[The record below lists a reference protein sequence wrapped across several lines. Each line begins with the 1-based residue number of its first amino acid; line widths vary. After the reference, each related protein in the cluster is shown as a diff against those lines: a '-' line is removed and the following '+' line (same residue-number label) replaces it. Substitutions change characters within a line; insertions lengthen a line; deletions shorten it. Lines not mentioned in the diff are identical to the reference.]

1 MPPALFD
8 LTFHRRERATQ
19 PEAFRFEPQVYL
31 RLEGDRPVAEAE
43 LPWSQDLLQLLGRL
57 ARDAGDAG
65 DAEARM
71 RVGAVL
77 RDVLVKL
84 GWQIPE
90 VRRRGGAADEDDGP
104 ALLTVRSSA
113 AELYAL
119 PWELTTV
126 PASGEHLADLG
137 QLLVRYEWPG
147 LPPLPLSLAA
157 ASAEAAPER
166 LLFAWSTAGG
176 WVPADEHRAA
186 LAAAIVRSRRP
197 GVRLEVVPD
206 VGQRALENALAA
218 DTPTV
223 LHLLCHGTLHE
234 AGGGR
239 SGALDWNDDSGSGAA
254 IDGHRLARLL
264 EPRRDRLRLVVLCA
278 CHSGDGDPN
287 GLFLGSVAQAL
298 HRMGIPA
305 VVGSRYPLS
314 TDGSLRL
321 TRVLYD
327 ALLAEGLSLER
338 ALLRV
343 RAALH
348 SPNGRAA
355 PGGAGDALGPRSE
368 DAYALQLYARSTE
381 QVRAADGSP
390 AWRPVVASYPFSR
403 AAPEEPAP
411 DRRRGEAPFFV
422 PFPRNPGFVGRS
434 AELAQLHRV
443 LQEGDARSAR
453 PVMLTGM
460 GGVGKTQLA
469 VEHAHAFRG
478 SYPGGIYW
486 INAAG
491 GDIRAEIAKLAVAMG
506 QSAGEGAAS
515 EQQLRL
521 VAAFQAALGSRPRAL
536 VVFDNVEEPRDLDS
550 DAKAGFVPSNLGCA
564 VMFTTRR
571 RDDSYRVVEVG
582 VLAEEAAAELL
593 LSARRR
599 APAPVAGGP
608 EERAAARVICEAL
621 GRLPLALA
629 LAAAYLGKYDDI
641 ALADYLERIRTEGAL
656 LTVDDAEVEARHLAT
671 RHTAAVGATLALQW
685 DALSEPEARAT
696 LKTAALLGEAAA
708 IPRAR
713 LSLLTGLADRAQR
726 GRPAPLTRALKALHH
741 LSMIEEL
748 TADTFRVHPLVREFA
763 AARTEGREAFAAACA
778 ERMEATLGDMA
789 RLPEQAAARGIDAV
803 LEDLRAGA
811 ALGGPA
817 SGRLAAWMRPLDREA
832 HCLRGW
838 VPDQNPGFFLQQLRN
853 RCLELGFEEAR
864 QRAEAE
870 LEKQGFPFLRER
882 FRTSRESPALVR
894 TLEGHIDIA
903 SAVAVTPD
911 GRLAVSASRDR
922 TLKVWDLG
930 SGQVLR
936 TLEGH
941 AAWVVRAA
949 VTSDGRR
956 VVSASEDGVLK
967 VWDLA
972 TGEVLHTLE
981 GHPHPGVGL
990 AVTPDG
996 RFLLSNGRDQ
1006 GIQLWDLST
1015 GQVARTIGGE
1025 FVSVYGFTVT
1035 PDGRFALVAA
1045 RGHACLH
1052 VYELATGQL
1061 ARVIEGYS
1069 GSQHCLA
1076 VTPDGRL
1083 AINGTSEGVVRSW
1096 DLATGQVVHRLEGH
1110 TGPVTAVTVTPD
1122 GRFALSASKDG
1133 TVRRWDLRSGQ
1144 AARTYLGHSGH
1155 VHGVAVTPDGRFAL
1169 SASADL
1175 TLKVWDL
1182 ASEEVAAAPAG
1193 HSGGARGVAVTPD
1206 GRFAVSAA
1214 PLSDAARSRCDGLKV
1229 WDLAT
1234 GQVARTLTHRR
1245 LASFYCV
1252 AVAPDG
1258 RFALSGSV
1266 DDTLA
1271 VWDLSTGKPVRVM
1284 KGHGGMVADV
1294 AVTPDGRLALSAS
1307 YDKTVRVWDLSTGQ
1321 AVQTMEGHA
1330 SNVHGV
1336 AVTPDGRLALSA
1348 SIDGKVL
1355 VWDLSTGRV
1364 VRALVHTDYVHKVA
1378 VTPDGRFA
1386 LSASADKTVRQ
1397 WDLSTG
1403 ACVHTFVGHTDIVT
1417 GVAISPDGRCAV
1429 STSLDCSLRVWDLA
1443 ARRLVAVLE
1452 THAPLFRCAITP
1464 DGRTLV
1470 AVDGLG
1476 GVHFVDRVEPGP
1488 GASG

>member
-19 PEAFRFEPQVYL
+19 PEALRFEPQVYL
-31 RLEGDRPVAEAE
+31 RVEGDRPVAEAE
-43 LPWSQDLLQLLGRL
+43 LPWSQDLVQLLGRL
-57 ARDAGDAG
+57 ARDAG

-77 RDVLVKL
+77 RDLLVKL
-84 GWQIPE
+84 RWQIPE
-90 VRRRGGAADEDDGP
+90 ALHRVGATDEDDGP

-113 AELYAL
+113 AELYVL

-137 QLLVRYEWPG
+137 QLQVRYEWPG
-147 LPPLPLSLAA
+147 LPPLPLSLDAGRG
-157 ASAEAAPER
+157 EAAPAR

-176 WVPADEHRAA
+176 WVPAAEHRAA
-186 LAAAIVRSRRP
+186 LEAAIARSRRP
-197 GVRLEVVPD
+197 RVRLEVVPD
-206 VGQRALENALAA
+206 VGERALEDALAA

-223 LHLLCHGTLHE
+223 LHLLCHGTLHD

-239 SGALDWNDDSGSGAA
+239 SGALDWNDDSDSGVARGA
-254 IDGHRLARLL
+254 IDGYRLARLL

-278 CHSGDGDPN
+278 CHSGGGDPN

-348 SPNGRAA
+348 SPNGRAT
-355 PGGAGDALGPRSE
+355 PGDAGDALGPRSE

-381 QVRAADGSP
+381 QVRAEDGSP

-403 AAPEEPAP
+403 AAVEDSAP
-411 DRRRGEAPFFV
+411 DRPRGEAPFFV
-422 PFPRNPGFVGRS
+422 PFPRNPGFVGRN
-434 AELAQLHRV
+434 AELAQLHRL

-460 GGVGKTQLA
+460 GGAGKTQLA
-469 VEHAHAFRG
+469 VEYAHAFRER
-478 SYPGGIYW
+478 YPGGIYW

-515 EQQLRL
+515 EQQMRL

-582 VLAEEAAAELL
+582 VLPEEAAVELL

-599 APAPVAGGP
+599 APAPEAGGP
-608 EERAAARVICEAL
+608 EERATARVICQAL

-641 ALADYLERIRTEGAL
+641 APADYLERIRTEGAL

-671 RHTAAVGATLALQW
+671 RHTAGVGATLALQW

-696 LKTAALLGEAAA
+696 LQTAALLGEAAA

-713 LSLLTGLADRAQR
+713 LSLLTGLSERAQR

-741 LSMIEEL
+741 LSLIEEL
-748 TADTFRVHPLVREFA
+748 TAGTFRVHPLVREFA

-803 LEDLRAGA
+803 LDDLRVGA

-853 RCLELGFEEAR
+853 RCFELGLEEAR
-864 QRAEAE
+864 RRAETE

-894 TLEGHIDIA
+894 TLEGHTDIA

-930 SGQVLR
+930 SGQALR

-941 AAWVVRAA
+941 AAWVVRVA
-949 VTSDGRR
+949 VTPDGRR
-956 VVSASEDGVLK
+956 VVSASEDGILK
-967 VWDLA
+967 VWDLS
-972 TGEVLHTLE
+972 TGQILHTLA
-981 GHPHPGVGL
+981 GSPHFRTGVGL

-996 RFLLSNGRDQ
+996 RLAISGGSDRRLQ
-1006 GIQLWDLST
+1006 MWDLST
-1015 GQVARTIGGE
+1015 GQVARTIE
-1025 FVSVYGFTVT
+1025 VSHPWIHGLSATPDGRFAIVAAGFLYVYELATGHLVRTLEAHGATCVAVT
-1035 PDGRFALVAA
+1035 PDGRFA
-1045 RGHACLH
+1045 
-1052 VYELATGQL
+1052 
-1061 ARVIEGYS
+1061 IS
-1069 GSQHCLA
+1069 GAS
-1076 VTPDGRL
+1076 D
-1083 AINGTSEGVVRSW
+1083 GVVRGW
-1096 DLATGQVVHRLEGH
+1096 DLSTGQVTHLLEGH
-1110 TGPVTAVTVTPD
+1110 TGPVIAVAVTPD

-1155 VHGVAVTPDGRFAL
+1155 VHGMAVTPDGRFAL
-1169 SASADL
+1169 SASADI

-1206 GRFAVSAA
+1206 GRFALSAA
-1214 PLSDAARSRCDGLKV
+1214 PLSDAARWRDDGLKV

-1245 LASFYCV
+1245 LGSFYCV
-1252 AVAPDG
+1252 TVAPDG

-1266 DDTLA
+1266 DYTLA
-1271 VWDLSTGKPVRVM
+1271 VWDLSTGKPLCVM
-1284 KGHGGMVADV
+1284 KGHEGLVADV

-1307 YDKTVRVWDLSTGQ
+1307 HDKTVKVWDLSTGQ
-1321 AVQTMEGHA
+1321 AVRTMTGHG

-1348 SIDGKVL
+1348 SIDGNVL
-1355 VWDLSTGRV
+1355 VWDLSIGQA
-1364 VRALVHTDYVHKVA
+1364 VRALRGHTDYVHKVA

-1403 ACVHTFVGHTDIVT
+1403 ACVHTFVGHTDIVM
-1417 GVAISPDGRCAV
+1417 GVAISPDGCFAA

-1452 THAPLFRCAITP
+1452 THAPLFGCAITP

-1476 GVHFVDRVEPGP
+1476 GVHFVDRVDLRPSAPG
-1488 GASG
+1488 